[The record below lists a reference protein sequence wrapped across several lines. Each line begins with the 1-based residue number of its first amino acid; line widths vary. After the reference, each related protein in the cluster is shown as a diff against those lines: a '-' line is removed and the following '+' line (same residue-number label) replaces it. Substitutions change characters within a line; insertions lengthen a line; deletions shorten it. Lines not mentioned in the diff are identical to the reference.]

1 MTRKER
7 NGKGNTCKISTLSS
21 SVSNRSLFN
30 KLILINVYKMN
41 ESRTHE
47 IKNNTKC
54 KIRLIDMI

>member
-30 KLILINVYKMN
+30 KLILNNVYKMN

-54 KIRLIDMI
+54 KIR